1 MFLSGQ
7 IMIIEDGIAMN
18 GSLKELFRSN
28 VFFVL
33 TSSIVD
39 GIVMDSS
46 VEKFFSTWTCFC
58 PGRFCSGRYSR

>member
-7 IMIIEDGIAMN
+7 IIIIEDGIAMN
-18 GSLKELFRSN
+18 GSLKEFFRSN

-39 GIVMDSS
+39 GIVMDS
-46 VEKFFSTWTCFC
+46 
-58 PGRFCSGRYSR
+58 